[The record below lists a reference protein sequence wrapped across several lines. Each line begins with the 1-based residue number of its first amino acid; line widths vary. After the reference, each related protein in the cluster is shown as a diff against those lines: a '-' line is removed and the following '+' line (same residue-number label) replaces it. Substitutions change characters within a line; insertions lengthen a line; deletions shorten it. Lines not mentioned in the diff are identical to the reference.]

1 MSNAI
6 FSPPMA
12 VNEPVYSYEPGSEE
26 REKLKQAIAE
36 LKAEK
41 KDIPMFI
48 NGKEVR
54 TDKLVSMHPPYE
66 LKTNLGNYHF
76 GNASHVKDA
85 IKAAL
90 GARKKWAEMSWEHR
104 ASIFLK
110 AAELIAGPYRYK
122 MNAATMLAQSKNPYQ
137 SEIEIGRAHV

>member
-6 FSPPMA
+6 FSPPVA

-26 REKLKQAIAE
+26 SEKLKEAIAE
-36 LKAEK
+36 MKAQE

-48 NGKEVR
+48 DGKEVR

-76 GNASHVKDA
+76 GNGSHVKKA

-90 GARKKWAEMSWEHR
+90 AARDKWGDSH
-104 ASIFLK
+104 
-110 AAELIAGPYRYK
+110 G
-122 MNAATMLAQSKNPYQ
+122 
-137 SEIEIGRAHV
+137 